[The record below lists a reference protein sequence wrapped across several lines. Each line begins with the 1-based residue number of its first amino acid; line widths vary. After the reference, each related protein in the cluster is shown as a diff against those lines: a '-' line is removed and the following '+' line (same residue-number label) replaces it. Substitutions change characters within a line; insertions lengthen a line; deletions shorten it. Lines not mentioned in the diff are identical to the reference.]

1 MMKTRIM
8 SAAIG
13 ALLLGGAALANAG
26 PLDDLFRL
34 LPHPEVRAEQH
45 DDHGSYMA
53 WHRESR
59 DMMRYRQYQRM
70 HERDRWHDDQRF
82 DARRDHD
89 RDNHPSFGGHDRDDH
104 PRFGGHDHDGR

>member
-13 ALLLGGAALANAG
+13 ALLLGGATLANAG

-34 LPHPEVRAEQH
+34 LPHPEVRAEQR
-45 DDHGSYMA
+45 DDHGNYMA

-59 DMMRYRQYQRM
+59 DMVRYRQYQRTND
-70 HERDRWHDDQRF
+70 RDRWHDNHRF
-82 DARRDHD
+82 DARHDHD
-89 RDNHPSFGGHDRDDH
+89 RNDHPSFDRHDRDDH